1 MQTLFQLALLGG
13 AGAQPL
19 LFTVG
24 RQRDAQLIPGCQE
37 DPDVFLVPG
46 FQPSCAH
53 EGNKKP
59 SRTTTRHIP
68 VRCRPFP
75 REERA
80 AVAAGDSCPTCFLSV
95 EKLFDGTS
103 QHGHIL
109 KPFDQIS
116 LEGQDVGE
124 VLHQPQLRFLN
135 VQQVWL
141 LLGGTDSASIQG
153 EAKLFGLTATTLKPA
168 TLSYD
173 KLTLCRNLQS
183 TGTLSFP
190 SFSSTMWVRLC
201 REIFS
206 LQLHTV
212 EQWIS
217 ESLGIEAKK
226 RRGSPAKSIMT
237 GLADTR
243 ESARIKA
250 FTSFSCLSRCC

>member
-1 MQTLFQLALLGG
+1 M
-13 AGAQPL
+13 
-19 LFTVG
+19 
-24 RQRDAQLIPGCQE
+24 
-37 DPDVFLVPG
+37 FLVPG
-46 FQPSCAH
+46 FQTICAH

-59 SRTTTRHIP
+59 SRTSTRHIP
-68 VRCRPFP
+68 VRCRPYP
-75 REERA
+75 REQRA
-80 AVAAGDSCPTCFLSV
+80 AVAAGDSFPTCVLSV
-95 EKLFDGTS
+95 EKLSDGTS
-103 QHGHIL
+103 LHGHIL

-135 VQQVWL
+135 VHQVWL
-141 LLGGTDSASIQG
+141 LLGGTDSASIQE
-153 EAKLFGLTATTLKPA
+153 EAKLFSSNATTLKPA

-173 KLTLCRNLQS
+173 ASALTLCRKVQS

-190 SFSSTMWVRLC
+190 PFSSTMWVRLC

-217 ESLGIEAKK
+217 ESLGTEAKN
-226 RRGSPAKSIMT
+226 RRGSPPKSIMT

-243 ESARIKA
+243 ESFWIKA